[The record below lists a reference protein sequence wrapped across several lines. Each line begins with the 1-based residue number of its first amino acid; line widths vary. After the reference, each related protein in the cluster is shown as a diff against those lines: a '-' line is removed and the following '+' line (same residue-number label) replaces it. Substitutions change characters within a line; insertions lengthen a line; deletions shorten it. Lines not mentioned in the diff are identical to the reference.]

1 MFQHWNFVFLFVKK
15 QNKRK
20 TQKIGF
26 KKPTAYIYTYRGYG
40 LDFFLSRPIAWARR
54 RARIFASRELPYR
67 SSTNHYAL
75 HEMHARPQLICPLGL
90 HPISPMFRH
99 RTRKLPNN
107 GRFFFFCFRNWPSWG
122 DSPLSGITV
131 NAIEFWRKKFRSKKK
146 KQTKVKIVDV
156 KNEFFNH

>member
-107 GRFFFFCFRNWPSWG
+107 GRFFFFAFEIGHLEVTHRYWELPLTPSNSDERNSA
-122 DSPLSGITV
+122 V
-131 NAIEFWRKKFRSKKK
+131 SKKK
-146 KQTKVKIVDV
+146 TNKS
-156 KNEFFNH
+156 KNSWR